1 LYIHHFFVS
10 FGQVAVSNARHSSK
24 SKINF
29 TMKNKFQILLV
40 AFCCALVG
48 FAALSFK
55 SDRNQTSKQV
65 VAVAEDESG
74 NLHAITD
81 YAGIAQQKTYALDT
95 LTTAGTYTTVL
106 PFNMASAYQYQYF
119 FKLRKIGVT
128 PNIKVVLDE
137 KNAATSSIWS
147 AIDSFTMAG
156 ADSTKLNFRLR
167 GAIAYGTRHRLRY
180 VKTGNGAVAR
190 NVEIVIK
197 PTAQ

>member
-1 LYIHHFFVS
+1 MFCGFVIAS
-10 FGQVAVSNARHSSK
+10 
-24 SKINF
+24 
-29 TMKNKFQILLV
+29 L
-40 AFCCALVG
+40 
-48 FAALSFK
+48 ALSFK
-55 SDRNQTSKQV
+55 GFDSPDKITVISETEDGSTIVSK
-65 VAVAEDESG
+65 EF
-74 NLHAITD
+74 
-81 YAGIAQQKTYALDT
+81 AGVAQQKTYALDT
-95 LTTAGTYTTVL
+95 LTTAGTYTTIL

-119 FKLRKIGVT
+119 LKLRKIGVT

-147 AIDSFTMAG
+147 AIDSFSMSG

-167 GAIAYGTRHRLRY
+167 GSVAYGTRHRLRY

>member
-1 LYIHHFFVS
+1 MPATL
-10 FGQVAVSNARHSSK
+10 QNQK
-24 SKINF
+24 F
-29 TMKNKFQILLV
+29 TMKNKILLMI
-40 AFCCALVG
+40 AG
-48 FAALSFK
+48 FAIVLSAVFALSFK
-55 SDRNQTSKQV
+55 QDKFQTTKEV
-65 VAVAEDESG
+65 VAVAEDETG
-74 NLHAITD
+74 KLHAILD

-95 LTTAGTYTTVL
+95 LTTAGTYTTLL

-119 FKLRKIGVT
+119 LKLRKIGVT

-147 AIDSFTMAG
+147 AIDSFSMSG

-167 GAIAYGTRHRLRY
+167 GTTAYGTRHRLRY